1 MPALLWL
8 PAGMLAVEVLRTG
21 SAEQVVTPSSLMELP
36 AAVPFGLPLALACRR
51 LGRLGYPGPA
61 LLAWVSLGAV
71 SVAGFFVPLPLGVQ
85 GAPGL
90 SSGLAGGLGG
100 GPAARDSP
108 RRHGG
113 RGAGGLAGRSGDAR
127 HPPLPGRVRP
137 PAVGWP
143 AARAGALT
151 REPR

>member
-8 PAGMLAVEVLRTG
+8 PAGILAVEILRTG
-21 SAEQVVTPSSLMELP
+21 SVEQVVTPSSLMELP

-85 GAPGL
+85 AILVSLPVWLTAWRLGRRPRGPGFAP
-90 SSGLAGGLGG
+90 SSRRPGSRRSR
-100 GPAARDSP
+100 GPFR
-108 RRHGG
+108 
-113 RGAGGLAGRSGDAR
+113 
-127 HPPLPGRVRP
+127 
-137 PAVGWP
+137 
-143 AARAGALT
+143 
-151 REPR
+151 